1 MKQKQMGLMSKINVQ
16 ENDIRLKEERI
27 VALQNDLNEANQ
39 SRIASEQSSSRNEDL
54 ATSLRAIIS
63 SKNRDIAMLERQL
76 AETSRKLVLA
86 TTCQKEEEPNAPVE
100 SRSSEQEEEG
110 RDESVEQDEES
121 RLDALE
127 NFVSVVRS
135 LSSLSSR
142 DEALHMRRYSCMI
155 EW

>member
-76 AETSRKLVLA
+76 PETSRKLVLA
-86 TTCQKEEEPNAPVE
+86 TTCQKVEESSAPVE
-100 SRSSEQEEEG
+100 SRSIEQEVEEMRVLSRMKN
-110 RDESVEQDEES
+110 RD
-121 RLDALE
+121 
-127 NFVSVVRS
+127 
-135 LSSLSSR
+135 
-142 DEALHMRRYSCMI
+142 
-155 EW
+155 